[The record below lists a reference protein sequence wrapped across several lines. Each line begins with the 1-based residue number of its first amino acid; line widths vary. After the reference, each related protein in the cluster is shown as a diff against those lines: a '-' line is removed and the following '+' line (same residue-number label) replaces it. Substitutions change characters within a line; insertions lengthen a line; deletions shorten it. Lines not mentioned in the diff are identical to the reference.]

1 MEITDFIEPHRI
13 HIGVKATS
21 KKQILEVLARNS
33 SLETGLA
40 ERTIFDVLI
49 ERERLG
55 TTGVGKRIAIP
66 HGRIALLKALH
77 GIFLQLDKPVAFDS
91 IDDEPV
97 DLIFLLLA
105 PKGAEQS
112 I

>member
-49 ERERLG
+49 ERERLR

-66 HGRIALLKALH
+66 RKDCPTKSLAWDLFATC
-77 GIFLQLDKPVAFDS
+77 QPVAFDS

-105 PKGAEQS
+105 PKGAGGN